1 MEDTSI
7 PQNLMGYSL
16 VYGGTMKIGDLV
28 VSVSEELDDSPMI
41 YMGIGIWTGWIQVYC
56 PKQQRKISVRRTY
69 VKKVDKKCP

>member
-1 MEDTSI
+1 
-7 PQNLMGYSL
+7 
-16 VYGGTMKIGDLV
+16 MKIGDLV
-28 VSVSEELDDSPMI
+28 VSVSEELDDSSMI